1 MNIQRMLTAAFKTAE
16 SMKASLLMSLFS
28 SNPSTSSPSSI
39 TKPLS
44 HKLLAFVFK
53 SYSFPTYHYLICHW
67 NISFCLWSSSDAS
80 IHHQLRWQAGTTIFA
95 GAFAMDMSKTTFVR
109 AREKHTAV
117 VETWNSEFY
126 LDEKMDRNRRCFEK
140 IRISLR
146 HLRLFLQL
154 CITLHILLQNVN
166 KVIFRGSRDFL
177 QHFFVNGFV
186 WKKK

>member
-1 MNIQRMLTAAFKTAE
+1 MLTAAFKTAE

-146 HLRLFLQL
+146 HLQTLLATVYNSTYPTPKCKQGYIQRFSWLFAA
-154 CITLHILLQNVN
+154 
-166 KVIFRGSRDFL
+166 FL
-177 QHFFVNGFV
+177 R
-186 WKKK
+186 